1 MLLPYRSK
9 NPPESFPAVTITL
22 IALNVVIYAL
32 TSNGFMIREKVLEDW
47 ALKGSNFDVVHVLSA
62 MFLHADFFHILGNML
77 FLYLFG
83 FAVEGR
89 LKSFKF
95 ILLYLLSGVAGDLAH
110 HFTVGLAHPD
120 IPSLGASGAIMGV
133 VGAAMWIFP
142 HAKIAIFYWITWF
155 FRGVFDCPMWGVGLW
170 YLGWDIIGALTSR
183 GDAGGGVANLA
194 HLGGAAAGF
203 ALAAAMR
210 TKRDSL
216 EASEAKS
223 TLADTKELKHL
234 SRLELEALHK
244 AKPDDTTIILNW
256 MHRGNRDT
264 GGIRDNCKQ
273 AFVQAM
279 PAILKEHDP
288 RAVATCVFMLPDHS
302 VRPDHLLQLAASL
315 ERASDHTT
323 ASRFYEQISKHPQAS
338 ESDVQAASFRMGMI
352 CEMVFKDTKRAW
364 AWYSYVVNTWPMGPF
379 AQQATAR
386 MTAMQ
391 QQAQAPKV

>member
-9 NPPESFPAVTITL
+9 NPPETFPVVTIIL
-22 IALNVVIYAL
+22 LAMNVVVFAL
-32 TSNGFMIREKVLEDW
+32 TSNGIWIREKVVADW
-47 ALKGSNFDVVHVLSA
+47 ALKGSNFDITHVLTA
-62 MFLHADFFHILGNML
+62 MFLHADLLHLAGNML

-95 ILLYLLSGVAGDLAH
+95 TLLYLLSGAAGDVAH
-110 HFTVGLAHPD
+110 HFTVGRAYPD
-120 IPSLGASGAIMGV
+120 MPSLGASGAIMGI
-133 VGAAMWIFP
+133 VGAALWTFP
-142 HAKIAIFYWITWF
+142 HAKVAIAYWFWI
-155 FRGVFDCPMWGVGLW
+155 FRGLTDWPMWGIGLW
-170 YLGWDIIGALTSR
+170 YLGWDAFSAVMSR
-183 GDAGGGVANLA
+183 GGVGGGVANLA

-203 ALAAAMR
+203 AIAAILR

-244 AKPDDTTIILNW
+244 ARPEDTTIILNW

-273 AFVQAM
+273 AFIDAM

-288 RAVATCVFMLPDHS
+288 RAVATCVLMIPEYS
-302 VRPDHLLQLAASL
+302 VRPDLLLQLAASL

-364 AWYSYVVNTWPMGPF
+364 AWYGYVVNTWPMGPF
-379 AQQATAR
+379 AQQAQAR
-386 MTAMQ
+386 MNGMQ